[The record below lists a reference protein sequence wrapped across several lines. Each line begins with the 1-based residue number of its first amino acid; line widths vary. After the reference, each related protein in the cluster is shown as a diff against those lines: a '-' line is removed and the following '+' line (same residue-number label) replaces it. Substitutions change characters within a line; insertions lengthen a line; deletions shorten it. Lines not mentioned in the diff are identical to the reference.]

1 MWLCHNELSSIDDMS
16 SIAKSVNLKEITIE
30 NNPISLAGDCVS
42 FLVSYLPMLVSLNQ
56 LQITEQVR
64 RAANAWRKSKENTD
78 QNYQHLS
85 SDVSSSI
92 RREEIISNA
101 RTNWELIRSQ
111 QANIINGSHRQAN
124 QIKKSIKS
132 KLISNNSS
140 SSTSTTSSNSSG
152 TNRKSTMSKNL
163 MDAMPN
169 KRQKSKLLRSI
180 SHENTG
186 SIISDS
192 EAHLPQMSNQFD
204 EKVLSKKRSASSTRP
219 NVDSESDFVGSDEEE
234 IKSSSRV
241 PTTPPINPTSSEAS
255 SPVEIIVMDN
265 ENVEVVINEENLSQ
279 TPPLPPIEP
288 TVASPPSNSTLTPE
302 IPKSNVEDIQN
313 NESLSRTPTPTKDK
327 SPLTTIETTSSI
339 SISTAV
345 KIELDSP
352 ARIKTAPQIE
362 LKMETSESDKLSTVS
377 KTSNIKTETN
387 VTASANDEQRQVPS
401 TSHTANAYARNK
413 SGVARK
419 VGAPLIRS
427 QTVRNLSSHLNNQ
440 TVVAANQQNGV
451 TASGN
456 NAATSKKES
465 KKEIDKD
472 REQGE

>member
-1 MWLCHNELSSIDDMS
+1 M
-16 SIAKSVNLKEITIE
+16 NLKEVTIE

-111 QANIINGSHRQAN
+111 QANIINGTQRQAN

-132 KLISNNSS
+132 KLTSNNSS
-140 SSTSTTSSNSSG
+140 SSTSTTSSNTANADCSNAI
-152 TNRKSTMSKNL
+152 NRKSTVSRNL
-163 MDAMPN
+163 MDGMPN

-180 SHENTG
+180 SQENTS

-192 EAHLPQMSNQFD
+192 DAHLPAMIDQFG
-204 EKVLSKKRSASSTRP
+204 EKEEVPKKRSASSTRP
-219 NVDSESDFVGSDEEE
+219 NVDSESDFAGSEDEEV
-234 IKSSSRV
+234 KSRV
-241 PTTPPINPTSSEAS
+241 PTTPPINPTSSLPE
-255 SPVEIIVMDN
+255 SPVEIVIKDN
-265 ENVEVVINEENLSQ
+265 EEGVVVIVSEESQSQ

-288 TVASPPSNSTLTPE
+288 ITVALPAATLVPDIPTPD
-302 IPKSNVEDIQN
+302 PDDIQN
-313 NESLSRTPTPTKDK
+313 NESLTRTPTPTKDK
-327 SPLTTIETTSSI
+327 SSLTTSENSSGI
-339 SISTAV
+339 SIQPTV
-345 KIELDSP
+345 NIE
-352 ARIKTAPQIE
+352 AETVRMKTAPQIE
-362 LKMETSESDKLSTVS
+362 LKMETSESDKLSTVPKAS
-377 KTSNIKTETN
+377 KTETN
-387 VTASANDEQRQVPS
+387 VTSPSPTSEERPTPS
-401 TSHTANAYARNK
+401 TSHTANAHARNK
-413 SGVARK
+413 SGIARK
-419 VGAPLIRS
+419 TGPPLVRS

-440 TVVAANQQNGV
+440 AAGIAANQQNGGNA
-451 TASGN
+451 ASGN

>member
-1 MWLCHNELSSIDDMS
+1 MS

-111 QANIINGSHRQAN
+111 QANIINGSQRQAN

-132 KLISNNSS
+132 KLIANNSS
-140 SSTSTTSSNSSG
+140 SSTSTTSSNANTDSSGSNG
-152 TNRKSTMSKNL
+152 TNRKVALSRNL
-163 MDAMPN
+163 MDALP

-180 SHENTG
+180 SHENTC

-192 EAHLPQMSNQFD
+192 DCHLPPMMDQFG
-204 EKVLSKKRSASSTRP
+204 EKSLPKKRSASSTRN

-234 IKSSSRV
+234 LKSSSRV
-241 PTTPPINPTSSEAS
+241 PTTPPIHPTSSQPL
-255 SPVEIIVMDN
+255 SPVEIVIKDN
-265 ENVEVVINEENLSQ
+265 EEGMREESQKESQ
-279 TPPLPPIEP
+279 TPPLPPID
-288 TVASPPSNSTLTPE
+288 LTPVALAAASATLVPE
-302 IPKSNVEDIQN
+302 TPSPIDDLKDLQN
-313 NESLSRTPTPTKDK
+313 NESLTRTPTPSK
-327 SPLTTIETTSSI
+327 SPLTVIENSSGI
-339 SISTAV
+339 SIQATV
-345 KIELDSP
+345 NIESEPP
-352 ARIKTAPQIE
+352 ARMKTAPQIE
-362 LKMETSESDKLSTVS
+362 LKMETTESDKHSTIS
-377 KTSNIKTETN
+377 KTSTVKTETN
-387 VTASANDEQRQVPS
+387 VTSPTSEDQRLAPS
-401 TSHTANAYARNK
+401 TSSHTANAHARNK

-419 VGAPLIRS
+419 AGPPLIRS
-427 QTVRNLSSHLNNQ
+427 QTARNLSSHLNNQ
-440 TVVAANQQNGV
+440 AAAGIAANQQNGGNA
-451 TASGN
+451 ASGN
-456 NAATSKKES
+456 NAAASKKEP

>member
-1 MWLCHNELSSIDDMS
+1 M
-16 SIAKSVNLKEITIE
+16 NLKEITIE

-42 FLVSYLPMLVSLNQ
+42 FLVSYLPLLVSLNQ

-140 SSTSTTSSNSSG
+140 SSTSTTSSNANMDSG
-152 TNRKSTMSKNL
+152 SNGTSRKSIVSKNV

-169 KRQKSKLLRSI
+169 NRLKSKLLRSI
-180 SHENTG
+180 SHENTS

-192 EAHLPQMSNQFD
+192 DCHLPPMIDQFG
-204 EKVLSKKRSASSTRP
+204 EKVLQKKRSASSTRP

-234 IKSSSRV
+234 VKSSSRV

-255 SPVEIIVMDN
+255 STPIEIVIKDN
-265 ENVEVVINEENLSQ
+265 EDGVMVVVSEESQSQSQ

-288 TVASPPSNSTLTPE
+288 TTVAQPAAPVTLVPE
-302 IPKSNVEDIQN
+302 ISPSDDIQN
-313 NESLSRTPTPTKDK
+313 NESLSRTPTPSKEK
-327 SPLTTIETTSSI
+327 SPVTTVETTSSI
-339 SISTAV
+339 SISATV
-345 KIELDSP
+345 NNESETP
-352 ARIKTAPQIE
+352 ARMKTAPQIE
-362 LKMETSESDKLSTVS
+362 LKMETTESDKLSTVS
-377 KTSNIKTETN
+377 KTSTVKTETN
-387 VTASANDEQRQVPS
+387 VTTVSPANDEQRQAPS
-401 TSHTANAYARNK
+401 TSHTANNTHARNK
-413 SGVARK
+413 SGVSRK
-419 VGAPLIRS
+419 IGPPLIRS
-427 QTVRNLSSHLNNQ
+427 QTARNLSSHLNNQ
-440 TVVAANQQNGV
+440 GVGIAANQQNGAN

-456 NAATSKKES
+456 NTATSKKEA